1 MNITKDDPLLTAY
14 ALGEVS
20 DEERAAVERFLNEN
34 PDARAEVEEI
44 RAAATL
50 LTGALAEE
58 EAPALTPEQREA
70 VLEAAADPA
79 PTRAPARHG
88 RLVLRLALAAGL
100 IVAIGAFFL
109 LPALS
114 RAREAA
120 MRPQLALTTPNT
132 DASAVSGREEA
143 PVKPALVDQLA
154 APREFDNYNIWGE
167 DFRSM
172 YPPDAAQP
180 AVGEREQPEFT
191 AQPARQN
198 IRAEFTD
205 EPGAFVEI
213 DEGSA
218 ASPRPANEEASKVDA
233 LAAVPAP
240 QPEPA
245 APDKEQTAA
254 AAPPAPPSA
263 GPQDGSAGGS
273 QHVVDAQPKPA
284 VEDDSWGVVGPT
296 PAPGA
301 VVIGGKGD
309 SPAAPPTRLN
319 VRADFTD
326 KVEASVASG
335 VNTIG
340 GLPASDEAKGRAGA
354 LGGAQVPAEVRDQL
368 QALGYLSDKDG
379 LDRRFYWNRPVPAPG
394 SESYAPITEN
404 AFTRVA
410 DAPLSTFGVDVDTAS
425 YANVRRFLTQGTLP
439 PPDAVRVEELV
450 NYFRYE
456 YPAPQTEHPFSV
468 NVETHPCPWN
478 PGHLLAR
485 IGLRGQDVAVEERAP
500 VNLVFLVDVSGSMQP
515 PEKLPL
521 LVKGLKLLAESL
533 TGRDRL
539 SIVTYAGSAGVRLA
553 PTPGDQ
559 KAAIHGV
566 LDSLSAGGSTNGEG
580 GIRIAYDLARAAF
593 IPGGANR
600 VLLATDGDFNVGV
613 SDTDSLVSMI
623 QQQAKTGVFLTV
635 LGFGTGNL
643 QDSRMEGLADKG
655 NGQYFYI
662 DSFQEA
668 RRALLEQAA
677 GALITIAKDVKIQVE
692 FNPARVG
699 HYRLIGYE
707 NRALAARDFNDDRKD
722 AGEIGAGHTVTALY
736 ELVPPGVQ
744 PEPPQVDALKYQS
757 VPEAPKP
764 EAADAARPASSELM
778 TVKLRYKRPDADTST
793 RLDVPVAGDTLDA
806 APGAD
811 HQFAAAV
818 AAWGM
823 LLRRSAHA
831 GTASLDLVLQ
841 LAEAGKGADLDGR
854 RAEFISL
861 VQTTAALMGP
871 RPAL

>member
-14 ALGEVS
+14 ALGEVT
-20 DEERAAVERFLNEN
+20 DEERAAVERFLEEN
-34 PDARAEVEEI
+34 PDARAEIREI
-44 RAAATL
+44 RAAANL
-50 LTGALAEE
+50 LARELAAED
-58 EAPALTPEQREA
+58 APALTREQRAA
-70 VLEAAADPA
+70 VLEAAAPV
-79 PTRAPARHG
+79 PVRNPFRYG
-88 RLVLRLALAAGL
+88 RLVLRLSLAAGL
-100 IVAIGAFFL
+100 ICVIGAVL
-109 LPALS
+109 LPAL
-114 RAREAA
+114 ARTRGAA
-120 MRPQLALTTPNT
+120 RRPQLARTAPNT
-132 DASAVSGREEA
+132 DASKISREEEA
-143 PVKPALVDQLA
+143 RRQPALVDQLA
-154 APREFDNYNIWGE
+154 PAGE
-167 DFRSM
+167 
-172 YPPDAAQP
+172 PQP
-180 AVGEREQPEFT
+180 
-191 AQPARQN
+191 
-198 IRAEFTD
+198 
-205 EPGAFVEI
+205 AFVEQRRRLNVKA
-213 DEGSA
+213 DFTGKSEEFLQVYG
-218 ASPRPANEEASKVDA
+218 NEASGVFLMHGEETPA
-233 LAAVPAP
+233 GAQAGLGAP
-240 QPEPA
+240 QP
-245 APDKEQTAA
+245 
-254 AAPPAPPSA
+254 
-263 GPQDGSAGGS
+263 
-273 QHVVDAQPKPA
+273 
-284 VEDDSWGVVGPT
+284 
-296 PAPGA
+296 
-301 VVIGGKGD
+301 
-309 SPAAPPTRLN
+309 
-319 VRADFTD
+319 
-326 KVEASVASG
+326 
-335 VNTIG
+335 
-340 GLPASDEAKGRAGA
+340 
-354 LGGAQVPAEVRDQL
+354 PAEVRDQL
-368 QALGYLSDKDG
+368 RALGYLSDKDG
-379 LDRRFYWNRPVPAPG
+379 LDRRLYWNRPVPAPG

-580 GIRIAYDLARAAF
+580 GIRIASDLARAAF

-613 SDTDSLVSMI
+613 SDTDALVSMI

-677 GALITIAKDVKIQVE
+677 GALVTIAKDVKIQVE

-793 RLDVPVAGDTLDA
+793 RLDVPVAGDTVDA

>member
-14 ALGEVS
+14 ALGEVT
-20 DEERAAVERFLNEN
+20 DEERAAVERFLDEN
-34 PDARAEVEEI
+34 PDARAEIREI
-44 RAAATL
+44 RAAANL
-50 LTGALAEE
+50 LAKELAAED
-58 EAPALTPEQREA
+58 APALTREQRAA
-70 VLEAAADPA
+70 VLEAAAPA
-79 PTRAPARHG
+79 PVRAPVRTPFRHG
-88 RLVLRLALAAGL
+88 RLVLRIAFAAG
-100 IVAIGAFFL
+100 IVFVIGAVL
-109 LPALS
+109 LPSLARTRGASSSFSLS
-114 RAREAA
+114 RVF
-120 MRPQLALTTPNT
+120 QTKT
-132 DASAVSGREEA
+132 DRRQEVREEA
-143 PVKPALVDQLA
+143 RVEQLA
-154 APREFDNYNIWGE
+154 VTG
-167 DFRSM
+167 
-172 YPPDAAQP
+172 AAQ
-180 AVGEREQPEFT
+180 
-191 AQPARQN
+191 
-198 IRAEFTD
+198 
-205 EPGAFVEI
+205 
-213 DEGSA
+213 S
-218 ASPRPANEEASKVDA
+218 
-233 LAAVPAP
+233 VPTAP

-245 APDKEQTAA
+245 VSGKEQAEFA
-254 AAPPAPPSA
+254 
-263 GPQDGSAGGS
+263 
-273 QHVVDAQPKPA
+273 AQPPQQN
-284 VEDDSWGVVGPT
+284 
-296 PAPGA
+296 
-301 VVIGGKGD
+301 I
-309 SPAAPPTRLN
+309 
-319 VRADFTD
+319 RADFTG
-326 KVEASVASG
+326 KSEAFVQVDGNEASG
-335 VNTIG
+335 VFLMHSAETPAG
-340 GLPASDEAKGRAGA
+340 GQ
-354 LGGAQVPAEVRDQL
+354 GGFGVPQVPAEVRDLL
-368 QALGYLSDKDG
+368 QSLGYLSPKDG
-379 LDRRFYWNRPVPAPG
+379 LDRREYWNRPVPMPTPAPG
-394 SESYAPITEN
+394 SESYAPISEN

-485 IGLRGQDVAVEERAP
+485 IGLRGKDVAVEERAP

-559 KAAIHGV
+559 RAAIHGV
-566 LDSLSAGGSTNGEG
+566 LDSLAAGGSTNGEG

-600 VLLATDGDFNVGV
+600 VMLATDGDFNVGV
-613 SDTDSLVSMI
+613 SDTDALVSMI

-643 QDSRMEGLADKG
+643 QDSRMESLADKG

-677 GALITIAKDVKIQVE
+677 GALVTIAKDVKIQVE
-692 FNPARVG
+692 FNPARVS

-744 PEPPQVDALKYQS
+744 PAPPQVDALKYQP

-764 EAADAARPASSELM
+764 EAAPDEARPASNELM

-793 RLDVPVAGDTLDA
+793 RLDVPVAGDTVAA

-831 GTASLDLVLQ
+831 GTANLDLVLQ

-854 RAEFISL
+854 RAEFITL
-861 VQTTAALMGP
+861 VRTTAALMGH

>member
-1 MNITKDDPLLTAY
+1 
-14 ALGEVS
+14 
-20 DEERAAVERFLNEN
+20 
-34 PDARAEVEEI
+34 
-44 RAAATL
+44 
-50 LTGALAEE
+50 
-58 EAPALTPEQREA
+58 
-70 VLEAAADPA
+70 
-79 PTRAPARHG
+79 
-88 RLVLRLALAAGL
+88 
-100 IVAIGAFFL
+100 
-109 LPALS
+109 
-114 RAREAA
+114 
-120 MRPQLALTTPNT
+120 
-132 DASAVSGREEA
+132 
-143 PVKPALVDQLA
+143 
-154 APREFDNYNIWGE
+154 
-167 DFRSM
+167 
-172 YPPDAAQP
+172 
-180 AVGEREQPEFT
+180 
-191 AQPARQN
+191 
-198 IRAEFTD
+198 
-205 EPGAFVEI
+205 
-213 DEGSA
+213 
-218 ASPRPANEEASKVDA
+218 
-233 LAAVPAP
+233 
-240 QPEPA
+240 
-245 APDKEQTAA
+245 
-254 AAPPAPPSA
+254 
-263 GPQDGSAGGS
+263 
-273 QHVVDAQPKPA
+273 
-284 VEDDSWGVVGPT
+284 
-296 PAPGA
+296 
-301 VVIGGKGD
+301 
-309 SPAAPPTRLN
+309 
-319 VRADFTD
+319 
-326 KVEASVASG
+326 
-335 VNTIG
+335 
-340 GLPASDEAKGRAGA
+340 
-354 LGGAQVPAEVRDQL
+354 
-368 QALGYLSDKDG
+368 
-379 LDRRFYWNRPVPAPG
+379 
-394 SESYAPITEN
+394 EN

-485 IGLRGQDVAVEERAP
+485 IGLRGQEVAVEERAP

-566 LDSLSAGGSTNGEG
+566 LDSLAAGGSTNGEG

-600 VLLATDGDFNVGV
+600 VMLATDGDFNVGV
-613 SDTDSLVSMI
+613 SDTDALVSMI

-643 QDSRMEGLADKG
+643 QDSRMESLADKG

-677 GALITIAKDVKIQVE
+677 GALVTIAKDVKIQVE

-722 AGEIGAGHTVTALY
+722 AGEIGTGHTVTALY

-744 PEPPQVDALKYQS
+744 PEPPQVDALKYQP

-764 EAADAARPASSELM
+764 EAAPDEARPASNELM

-861 VQTTAALMGP
+861 VQTTAALMGGAP
-871 RPAL
+871 VPMTRE

>member
-14 ALGEVS
+14 ALGEVT

-34 PDARAEVEEI
+34 PEARAEVEDI

-50 LTGALAEE
+50 LAGALAEE
-58 EAPALTPEQREA
+58 DAPALTPEQRAA
-70 VLEAAADPA
+70 VLAAAGPA
-79 PTRAPARHG
+79 SVRAPARRG
-88 RLVLRLALAAGL
+88 RLALRLALAAGL
-100 IVAIGAFFL
+100 IVAVGAFL
-109 LPALS
+109 VLPALS

-120 MRPQLALTTPNT
+120 MRPQLARTAPNT
-132 DASAVSGREEA
+132 DASKVSREEEA
-143 PVKPALVDQLA
+143 PAQPALVDQLA
-154 APREFDNYNIWGE
+154 EPREFDNYSVWGE

-180 AVGEREQPEFT
+180 AVGGKEQPEFA
-191 AQPARQN
+191 AQPAQEN

-205 EPGAFVEI
+205 KPGAFVEL

-218 ASPRPANEEASKVDA
+218 AGEAPKGDT
-233 LAAVPAP
+233 P
-240 QPEPA
+240 
-245 APDKEQTAA
+245 A
-254 AAPPAPPSA
+254 AAPLPQVEYATGSLQNVEIGGQLRIAGEPLPAPA
-263 GPQDGSAGGS
+263 A
-273 QHVVDAQPKPA
+273 
-284 VEDDSWGVVGPT
+284 EPT
-296 PAPGA
+296 
-301 VVIGGKGD
+301 K
-309 SPAAPPTRLN
+309 LN

-326 KVEASVASG
+326 KVEMSG
-335 VNTIG
+335 EGDGLGTVTDFYSSNEAKQRAGGQG
-340 GLPASDEAKGRAGA
+340 GLGVP
-354 LGGAQVPAEVRDQL
+354 QVPAEVRDQL

-379 LDRRFYWNRPVPAPG
+379 LDRRLYWAQPTPAPG
-394 SESYAPITEN
+394 SESYAPISEN

-410 DAPLSTFGVDVDTAS
+410 DVPLSTFGVDVDTAS

-539 SIVTYAGSAGVRLA
+539 SIVTYAGRAGVRLA

-600 VLLATDGDFNVGV
+600 VMLATDGDFNVGV
-613 SDTDSLVSMI
+613 SDTDALVSMI

-643 QDSRMEGLADKG
+643 QDNRMESLADKG

-677 GALITIAKDVKIQVE
+677 GALVTIAKDVKIQVE

-764 EAADAARPASSELM
+764 EAAPDGARPASNELM
-778 TVKLRYKRPDADTST
+778 TVKLRYKRPEADTST

-854 RAEFISL
+854 RAEFITL
-861 VQTTAALMGP
+861 VRTTAALMGGA
-871 RPAL
+871 PAPITRE

>member
-14 ALGEVS
+14 ALGEVT
-20 DEERAAVERFLNEN
+20 DEERAAVERFLDEN
-34 PDARAEVEEI
+34 PDARAEVEDI

-50 LTGALAEE
+50 LAGALAEE
-58 EAPALTPEQREA
+58 DAPALTPEQRTA

-79 PTRAPARHG
+79 PVRTPARRG
-88 RLVLRLALAAGL
+88 RLALRLALAAGL
-100 IVAIGAFFL
+100 IIAIGAAFL

-114 RAREAA
+114 RVREAA
-120 MRPQLALTTPNT
+120 RRPQLALTAPNT
-132 DASAVSGREEA
+132 DASKVSREEEA
-143 PVKPALVDQLA
+143 PAQPALVDQLA
-154 APREFDNYNIWGE
+154 APASRVPVNVGEQMEALGYGSDGGSGGVVIPVPFDQLPVTGT
-167 DFRSM
+167 
-172 YPPDAAQP
+172 AQP
-180 AVGEREQPEFT
+180 ASTASQPEPAAGDKKQPEFT
-191 AQPARQN
+191 VQPAQQN

-205 EPGAFVEI
+205 KPGAFVEI

-218 ASPRPANEEASKVDA
+218 ADQRPTTGETPKGDT
-233 LAAVPAP
+233 
-240 QPEPA
+240 PA
-245 APDKEQTAA
+245 AE
-254 AAPPAPPSA
+254 
-263 GPQDGSAGGS
+263 
-273 QHVVDAQPKPA
+273 
-284 VEDDSWGVVGPT
+284 
-296 PAPGA
+296 
-301 VVIGGKGD
+301 
-309 SPAAPPTRLN
+309 PTRLN

-326 KVEASVASG
+326 KVKTVVLGDKKDGLTDFFSYNEGKMKAGGQGGFG
-335 VNTIG
+335 V
-340 GLPASDEAKGRAGA
+340 P
-354 LGGAQVPAEVRDQL
+354 QVPAEVRDQL
-368 QALGYLSDKDG
+368 QSLGYLSPKDG
-379 LDRRFYWNRPVPAPG
+379 EDRRTGWPAPLPTPAPG
-394 SESYAPITEN
+394 SESYAPISEN
-404 AFTRVA
+404 PFTRVA

-559 KAAIHGV
+559 RAAIHGV
-566 LDSLSAGGSTNGEG
+566 LDSLAAGGSTNGEG

-600 VLLATDGDFNVGV
+600 VMLATDGDFNVGV
-613 SDTDSLVSMI
+613 SDTDALVSMI

-643 QDSRMEGLADKG
+643 QDSRMESLADKG

-677 GALITIAKDVKIQVE
+677 GALVTIAKDVKIQVE

-764 EAADAARPASSELM
+764 EPADAARPASGELM

-793 RLDVPVAGDTLDA
+793 RLDVPVAGDTLDT

-831 GTASLDLVLQ
+831 GTASLDLILQ

-854 RAEFISL
+854 RTEFIGL
-861 VQTTAALMGP
+861 VRTTAALMGGAP
-871 RPAL
+871 VPMTRE